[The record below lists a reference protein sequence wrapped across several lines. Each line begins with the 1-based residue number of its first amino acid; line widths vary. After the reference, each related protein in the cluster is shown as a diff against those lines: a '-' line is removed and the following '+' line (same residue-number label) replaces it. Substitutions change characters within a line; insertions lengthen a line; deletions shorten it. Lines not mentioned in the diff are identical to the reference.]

1 MSGLDSYVQALGQ
14 AAYRTSQYMA
24 QTQAAGHYVKKQDEK
39 KAAESGKKTDEMKL
53 QSEVKRADG
62 KKEIKTG
69 RTYGNPKLSKEA
81 EDYYNQLTKK
91 YGNMSFVLVASDRKQ
106 EAEAMKDSFAT
117 PNGMTVLIDTDKI
130 ERMATDEK
138 YRAMIESKIQAASS
152 GLNQMAKTVGTKPG
166 VKSYGMTYKD
176 GRASFFAAVDKSFAE
191 QRKLIEKRAAKKKE
205 DAKAEKKKA
214 AKKADEER
222 IEKRRA
228 DRKDRT
234 DGMDRT
240 EKSDE
245 VIITADSIEELMR
258 KIEDYEMGYLT
269 DYVRTEE
276 EKMRGQSVDYTV

>member
-1 MSGLDSYVQALGQ
+1 MSGMDSYVQALGSQ
-14 AAYRTSQYMA
+14 AYRQAQYMT
-24 QTQAAGHYVKKQDEK
+24 QTQTAGSRVRKQDEK
-39 KAAESGKKTDEMKL
+39 KAAESGKKPNEVRAE
-53 QSEVKRADG
+53 SEVKKTDG

-91 YGNMSFVLVASDRKQ
+91 YGNMSFVLVASDKKQ
-106 EAEAMKDSFAT
+106 EADAMKNSFAT

-138 YRAMIESKIQAASS
+138 YRAMMEGKIQAASS

-166 VKSYGMTYKD
+166 VKSYGMQYKD

-214 AKKADEER
+214 AKKAEEER
-222 IEKRRA
+222 MEKRRA
-228 DRKDRT
+228 DRKDRA
-234 DGMDRT
+234 DSLDRT
-240 EKSDE
+240 ENTEE
-245 VIITADSIEELMR
+245 VVITANSIEELMR
-258 KIEDYEMGYLT
+258 KIDDYEMGYLT
-269 DYVRTEE
+269 DHMRTDE
-276 EKMRGQSVDYTV
+276 EKMIGQSVDYSI

>member
-1 MSGLDSYVQALGQ
+1 MIGMNAYLQGLGQ
-14 AAYRTSQYMA
+14 QARSTAYAAQYQKTENAKKPEEGKQQAETVRQAETEKTSA
-24 QTQAAGHYVKKQDEK
+24 
-39 KAAESGKKTDEMKL
+39 
-53 QSEVKRADG
+53 KR
-62 KKEIKTG
+62 EIKTG

-81 EDYYNQLTKK
+81 EDYYHQLTKK

-106 EAEAMKDSFAT
+106 EAEAMKNSFAT

-138 YRAMIESKIQAASS
+138 YRAMIESKIQTASS

-166 VKSYGMTYKD
+166 VKSYGMNYKD

-191 QRKLIEKRAAKKKE
+191 QRKMIEKRAAKKKE

-214 AKKADEER
+214 AKKAEEER
-222 IEKRRA
+222 LEQRRT

-234 DGMDRT
+234 DRADHRT
-240 EKSDE
+240 EEPDE
-245 VIITADSIEELMR
+245 VMITANSIEELLR

-269 DYVRTEE
+269 DHARTEE
-276 EKMRGQSVDYTV
+276 EKMIGQSVDYSI

>member
-14 AAYRTSQYMA
+14 AAYRTPQYMT
-24 QTQAAGHYVKKQDEK
+24 QTQAARHYEKKQDEK
-39 KAAESGKKTDEMKL
+39 KAAETGKKADEMKP

-62 KKEIKTG
+62 KKEIRTG

-91 YGNMSFVLVASDRKQ
+91 YGNMSFVLVESDRKQ
-106 EAEAMKDSFAT
+106 EAEAMKNSFAT

-138 YRAMIESKIQAASS
+138 YRAMIEGKIQAASS
-152 GLNQMAKTVGTKPG
+152 GLNQMARTVGTKPG
-166 VKSYGMTYKD
+166 VKSYGMNYKD

-228 DRKDRT
+228 DRKDRA
-234 DGMDRT
+234 DSMERT

-245 VIITADSIEELMR
+245 VIITANSIEELMR

-269 DYVRTEE
+269 DHVRTEE
-276 EKMRGQSVDYTV
+276 EKMRGQSVDYSV

>member
-1 MSGLDSYVQALGQ
+1 MSGMDFYVQALGQ
-14 AAYRTSQYMA
+14 TYRTPQYMT
-24 QTQAAGHYVKKQDEK
+24 QTAGNVRRQDERKAAGSEK
-39 KAAESGKKTDEMKL
+39 KAD
-53 QSEVKRADG
+53 EVKPQTEAARADG
-62 KKEIKTG
+62 KREIKTG

-106 EAEAMKDSFAT
+106 EADAMKNSFAT

-138 YRAMIESKIQAASS
+138 YRAQIESKIQAASS
-152 GLNQMAKTVGTKPG
+152 GLSQMSQTVGTKPG
-166 VKSYGMTYKD
+166 VKSYGMSYKD

-191 QRKLIEKRAAKKKE
+191 QRKLIDKRAAKKKE

-228 DRKDRT
+228 DRKDRA
-234 DGMDRT
+234 
-240 EKSDE
+240 EEADE
-245 VIITADSIEELMR
+245 VIITANSIEELMR
-258 KIEDYEMGYLT
+258 KIEDYEMNYLT
-269 DYVRTEE
+269 DHTRTEE
-276 EKMRGQSVDYTV
+276 EKMRGQSVDYSV

>member
-1 MSGLDSYVQALGQ
+1 MIGMNAYLQGLGQ
-14 AAYRTSQYMA
+14 QARSTAYAAQYQKTENAKKPEEGKQQAETVRQAETEKTSA
-24 QTQAAGHYVKKQDEK
+24 
-39 KAAESGKKTDEMKL
+39 
-53 QSEVKRADG
+53 KR
-62 KKEIKTG
+62 EIKTG

-81 EDYYNQLTKK
+81 EDYYHQLTKK

-106 EAEAMKDSFAT
+106 EAEAMKNSFAT

-166 VKSYGMTYKD
+166 VKSYGMNDKD

-191 QRKLIEKRAAKKKE
+191 QRKMIEKRAAKKKE

-214 AKKADEER
+214 AKKAEEER
-222 IEKRRA
+222 LEQRRT

-234 DGMDRT
+234 DRADHRT
-240 EKSDE
+240 EEPDE
-245 VIITADSIEELMR
+245 VMITANSIEELLR
-258 KIEDYEMGYLT
+258 KIEDYEMGYLS
-269 DYVRTEE
+269 DHARTEE
-276 EKMRGQSVDYTV
+276 EKMIGQSVDYSI

>member
-1 MSGLDSYVQALGQ
+1 MSGMDFYVQALGQ
-14 AAYRTSQYMA
+14 TYKTPQYMT
-24 QTQAAGHYVKKQDEK
+24 QTAGNARRQDERKAAGSE
-39 KAAESGKKTDEMKL
+39 KKTDE
-53 QSEVKRADG
+53 VKPQTEAARADD
-62 KKEIKTG
+62 KREIKTG

-106 EAEAMKDSFAT
+106 EADAMKNSFAT

-138 YRAMIESKIQAASS
+138 YRAQIESKIQAASS
-152 GLNQMAKTVGTKPG
+152 GLSQMAQTVGTKPG
-166 VKSYGMTYKD
+166 VKSYGMNYKD

-228 DRKDRT
+228 DRNDPKGKKDRV
-234 DGMDRT
+234 
-240 EKSDE
+240 EESDE

-258 KIEDYEMGYLT
+258 KIEDYEMNYLT
-269 DYVRTEE
+269 DHTRTEE
-276 EKMRGQSVDYTV
+276 EKVRGQSVDYSV

>member
-1 MSGLDSYVQALGQ
+1 MSGLDFYVQALGQ
-14 AAYRTSQYMA
+14 TYKTPQYMT
-24 QTQAAGHYVKKQDEK
+24 QTAGNARWQDERKAAGSE
-39 KAAESGKKTDEMKL
+39 KKTDE
-53 QSEVKRADG
+53 VKSQTEAARADG
-62 KKEIKTG
+62 KREIKTG

-91 YGNMSFVLVASDRKQ
+91 YANMSFVLVASDRKQ
-106 EAEAMKDSFAT
+106 EADAMKNSFAT

-138 YRAMIESKIQAASS
+138 YRAQMESKIQAASS
-152 GLNQMAKTVGTKPG
+152 GLSQMAQTVGTKPG
-166 VKSYGMTYKD
+166 VNSYGMSYKD

-191 QRKLIEKRAAKKKE
+191 QRKMIDKRAAKKKE

-234 DGMDRT
+234 
-240 EKSDE
+240 EESDE

-258 KIEDYEMGYLT
+258 KIEDYEMNYLT
-269 DYVRTEE
+269 DHMRTEE
-276 EKMRGQSVDYTV
+276 EKMRGQSVDYSV

>member
-1 MSGLDSYVQALGQ
+1 MSGMDFYVQGLGQ
-14 AAYRTSQYMA
+14 AAKMSPYMT
-24 QTQAAGHYVKKQDEK
+24 QTQTAGNVKKQDEK
-39 KAAESGKKTDEMKL
+39 KAAETGKKADEVKL
-53 QSEVKRADG
+53 QSEVKQADG

-81 EDYYNQLTKK
+81 ENYYNQLTKK

-106 EAEAMKDSFAT
+106 EAEAMKNSFAT

-166 VKSYGMTYKD
+166 VKSYGVSYGKD

-191 QRKLIEKRAAKKKE
+191 QRKLIEKRAVKKKE

-228 DRKDRT
+228 DRKDRA
-234 DGMDRT
+234 DRM
-240 EKSDE
+240 EESE
-245 VIITADSIEELMR
+245 EIVFTANSIEELMR
-258 KIEDYEMGYLT
+258 KIEDYEMSYLSDHT
-269 DYVRTEE
+269 RTEE
-276 EKMRGQSVDYTV
+276 EKMLGQSVDYSV

>member
-1 MSGLDSYVQALGQ
+1 MSGMDFYVQALGQ
-14 AAYRTSQYMA
+14 TYRTPQYMT
-24 QTQAAGHYVKKQDEK
+24 QTAGNVGRQDERKAAGSE
-39 KAAESGKKTDEMKL
+39 KKTDE
-53 QSEVKRADG
+53 VKPQTEAARADG
-62 KKEIKTG
+62 KREIKTG

-106 EAEAMKDSFAT
+106 EADAMKNSFAT

-138 YRAMIESKIQAASS
+138 YRAQIESKIQAASS
-152 GLNQMAKTVGTKPG
+152 GLSQMSQTVGTKPG
-166 VKSYGMTYKD
+166 VKSYGMSYKD

-191 QRKLIEKRAAKKKE
+191 QRKLIDKRAAKKKE

-228 DRKDRT
+228 DRKDRA
-234 DGMDRT
+234 
-240 EKSDE
+240 EEADE

-258 KIEDYEMGYLT
+258 KIEDYEMNYLT
-269 DYVRTEE
+269 DHMRTEE
-276 EKMRGQSVDYTV
+276 EKMRGQSVDYSV

>member
-1 MSGLDSYVQALGQ
+1 MSGMDSYVQALGQ
-14 AAYRTSQYMA
+14 NYRTTRYMT
-24 QTQAAGHYVKKQDEK
+24 QTQAAAYGKTQDESKAAGTGK
-39 KAAESGKKTDEMKL
+39 KADEAKQ
-53 QSEVKRADG
+53 QSEVSRADG
-62 KKEIKTG
+62 KREIKTG

-106 EAEAMKDSFAT
+106 EAEAMKNSFAT

-138 YRAMIESKIQAASS
+138 YRAQIESKIQAAAS
-152 GLNQMAKTVGTKPG
+152 GLNQMAQTVGTKPG
-166 VKSYGMTYKD
+166 VKSYGMNYKD
-176 GRASFFAAVDKSFAE
+176 GRASFFAAVDQSFAE
-191 QRKLIEKRAAKKKE
+191 QRKLIEKRDAKKKE

-228 DRKDRT
+228 DKKDRA
-234 DGMDRT
+234 DRADHT
-240 EKSDE
+240 KESE
-245 VIITADSIEELMR
+245 EIVFTADSIEELMR

-269 DYVRTEE
+269 DHTRTEE
-276 EKMRGQSVDYTV
+276 EKLRGQSVDYSV

>member
-1 MSGLDSYVQALGQ
+1 MSGMDFYVQALGQ
-14 AAYRTSQYMA
+14 TYRTPQYMT
-24 QTQAAGHYVKKQDEK
+24 QTAGNVRRQDDRKAAGSE
-39 KAAESGKKTDEMKL
+39 KKTDE
-53 QSEVKRADG
+53 VKPQTEAARADG
-62 KKEIKTG
+62 KREIKTG

-106 EAEAMKDSFAT
+106 EADAMKNSFAT

-138 YRAMIESKIQAASS
+138 YRAQIESKIQAASS
-152 GLNQMAKTVGTKPG
+152 GLSQMSQTVGTKPG
-166 VKSYGMTYKD
+166 VKSYGMSYKD

-191 QRKLIEKRAAKKKE
+191 QRKLIDKRAAKKKE

-228 DRKDRT
+228 DRKDRA
-234 DGMDRT
+234 
-240 EKSDE
+240 EESDE

-258 KIEDYEMGYLT
+258 KIEDYEMNYLT
-269 DYVRTEE
+269 DHTRTEE
-276 EKMRGQSVDYTV
+276 EKMRGQSVDYSV

>member
-1 MSGLDSYVQALGQ
+1 MDSYVQALGSQ
-14 AAYRTSQYMA
+14 AYRQAQYMT
-24 QTQAAGHYVKKQDEK
+24 QTQTAGSRVRKQDEK
-39 KAAESGKKTDEMKL
+39 KAAESGKKPNEVRAE
-53 QSEVKRADG
+53 SEVKKTDG

-91 YGNMSFVLVASDRKQ
+91 YGNMSFVLVASDKKQ
-106 EAEAMKDSFAT
+106 EADAMKNSFAT

-138 YRAMIESKIQAASS
+138 YRAMMEGKIQAASS

-166 VKSYGMTYKD
+166 VKSYGMQYKD

-214 AKKADEER
+214 AKKAEEER
-222 IEKRRA
+222 MEKRRA
-228 DRKDRT
+228 DRKDRA
-234 DGMDRT
+234 DSLDRT
-240 EKSDE
+240 ENTEE
-245 VIITADSIEELMR
+245 VVITANSIEELMR
-258 KIEDYEMGYLT
+258 KIDDYEMGYLT
-269 DYVRTEE
+269 DHMRTDE
-276 EKMRGQSVDYTV
+276 EKMIGQSVDYSI